1 MPMMLRAL
9 SLMCSVL
16 LVLAAGPST
25 GAAQREQV
33 WATVRTVSG
42 EDVASFELG
51 RGEVVRRTPN
61 VTVFVKDLPERWVR
75 KDQPPKGPGGEP
87 LIGVR
92 YRGRVQADVVVLE
105 FAAVEDDG
113 QINSEGR
120 ESTELI
126 LTREAWVGETVT
138 INEVRTWGIAPL
150 TVVVGRRK

>member
-1 MPMMLRAL
+1 MMLRAV

-42 EDVASFELG
+42 EDVAGFELG

-61 VTVFVKDLPERWVR
+61 VTVIVKDLPELWVR

-87 LIGVR
+87 LFGVR
-92 YRGRVQADVVVLE
+92 FRGRVNNGVVVLE
-105 FAAVEDDG
+105 YAAVEDDG
-113 QINSEGR
+113 QNLTKGR
-120 ESTELI
+120 ESTALVMNKQARI
-126 LTREAWVGETVT
+126 GDTVT
-138 INEVRTWGIAPL
+138 IDEVKAWGIAPL
-150 TVVVGRRK
+150 TVVVSRRK